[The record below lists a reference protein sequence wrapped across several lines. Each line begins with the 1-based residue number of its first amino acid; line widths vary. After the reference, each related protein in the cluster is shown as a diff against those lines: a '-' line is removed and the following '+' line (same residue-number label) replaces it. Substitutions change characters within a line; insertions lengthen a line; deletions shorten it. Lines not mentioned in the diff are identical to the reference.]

1 MPVNDLKEMLR
12 GVAEREADEGEY
24 GASEHIDWMA
34 ADRIEKLEVENER
47 LREHLSHVL
56 RCRDDYGCS
65 LCDDAHEAL
74 EQSE

>member
-1 MPVNDLKEMLR
+1 MTDDKLAKRVKEWDEYFSIHCHLPASAMLDLF
-12 GVAEREADEGEY
+12 AY
-24 GASEHIDWMA
+24 
-34 ADRIEKLEVENER
+34 IEKLEVENER

-74 EQSE
+74 ENNND